1 MSVKIGPTI
10 GIEGEKEYRKQVNN
24 LITQQ
29 KTFSSEMKKVESEF
43 DKNTSAM
50 EKSRKKSEVLTK
62 QISKQKEIVKELEK
76 GLDAAKKKYPE
87 NSTEV
92 QRWEQAVNNAR
103 TELNK
108 MNKELDELPNGL
120 QAAGETMKNIGGSM
134 KTVGDTLTKYV
145 TVPLTALA
153 GASVA
158 AWNEVDEGLDIVTK
172 KTGATGQALEDL
184 QQSALNIAS
193 TIPTSF
199 ETAGEAVGEVNT
211 RFGLTGT
218 ALEDLSGR
226 FIKFADLN
234 DTDVSDSIDKVQ
246 KLMAAYGV
254 STEEA
259 GQILDALN
267 KTGQDTGIS
276 MDTLEDSMIR
286 NASSLKGMG
295 MDAYAAAGFLGQV
308 ETSGADTSVVMSGLG
323 KAFTNAAKAGKSLPD
338 ALKDFQKTMSS
349 SASEQEKLTAACDLF
364 GSKAG
369 KAIYDACKTGSLSFE
384 TLSSDASTYMGNVET
399 TFENVKDPADNF
411 KTSLNRAK
419 IAGSKLGST
428 LLDIAAPAIEEL
440 GDMAKT
446 AGEWFNSLSKEQQG
460 MIGKGVL
467 FAIGV
472 GPVISTLGTLAESAS
487 TVVTALGSIP
497 GAAGAISSAA
507 LPVGIAIGAFA
518 LLKSG
523 IDQAHQ
529 DAIDSVEGLRGMLE
543 NTASSTDALNN
554 ATEKMRATIS
564 ETSANI
570 SEINNKADTAQRLT
584 DELYKL
590 DAASDKTAED
600 QARMKAIVG
609 ELNALYPGL
618 ELAIDGATGALNK
631 GKGEVE
637 EYVEQTKNLALAE
650 AYATG
655 IKNAY
660 NDLADA
666 QMKLTAA
673 QDAQAQALDV
683 YTRAYHDLMEAEAA
697 AEKDVQTGLPVYT
710 AEMNELKDAVDTSRE
725 SLEKQNQTVRD
736 NKKAV
741 AEAETTVGE
750 WEDAYD
756 DLTKSTKKSTGATES
771 QTDATEDAAD
781 ATDEYADAMS
791 DASIQTVTMQKKQN
805 SLVSALISTAN
816 MVGKA
821 KNALKEAGQAANQAG
836 QDYRNSAQQASESI
850 QKQIGLFDA
859 YEKRADVNIETLKK
873 NAQSRA
879 EAIKNYAE
887 NLDKLIKWAEES
899 GSQTAKDYVAAIA
912 EMGIGCA
919 EEVEVLANSAN
930 EDLMFLVDQ
939 NYEATVSATFAGD
952 KAAYAMN
959 GFMTEEQKKFKTFA
973 ENISKGI
980 SDNVGA
986 AKIWNGFKSESK
998 KALDGQKT
1006 YWSNNNPET
1015 KVKVNIP
1022 DSKTLFGKKTD
1033 IQKGIGTPSTSVS
1046 VGIPSNNTLQG
1057 LRSNVIKPFKGMSAT
1072 IKIETSNAYNA
1083 GRAAARAI
1091 KNAAGTVY
1099 IPVAASKTS
1108 SADRPYATGGFVDE
1122 PTSALIGEAGPE
1134 VVIPLSSQMRTRALD
1149 LYEQTGEILG
1159 INKESIGMA
1168 SVSLPDTQEKTISIL
1183 SKQAGIDFDKL
1194 YTVVATAARYG
1205 MMSANIKLISKDREV
1220 ARTLRDM
1227 GVQFA

>member
-10 GIEGEKEYRKQVNN
+10 GIDGEKEYRKQVNE

-76 GLDAAKKKYPE
+76 GLEAAKKKYPE
-87 NSTEV
+87 NSSEV

-120 QAAGETMKNIGGSM
+120 QAAGDTMKNIGGSM
-134 KTVGDTLTKYV
+134 KTVGDSLTKYV

-211 RFGLTGT
+211 RFDLTET

-259 GQILDALN
+259 GQILDVLN

-295 MDAYAAAGFLGQV
+295 MNAYEAAGFLGSV
-308 ETSGADTSVVMSGLG
+308 ETSGADTSVVMAGLG

-338 ALKDFQKTMSS
+338 ALKDFQKTMNS
-349 SASEQEKLTAACDLF
+349 SASDQEKLTAACELF
-364 GSKAG
+364 GTKAG

-384 TLSSDASTYMGNVET
+384 TLSTDASNYMGSVET
-399 TFENVKDPADNF
+399 TFENVQDPADNF

-419 IAGSKLGST
+419 IAGSKLGGT

-446 AGEWFNSLSKEQQG
+446 AVEWFNSLSQEQQG
-460 MIGKGVL
+460 MISKGIL
-467 FAIGV
+467 FAIGI

-487 TVVTALGSIP
+487 TVVTALGDIP
-497 GAAGAISSAA
+497 AAAGAISSAA

-518 LLKSG
+518 LLKTG

-529 DAIDSVEGLRGMLE
+529 DAIDSVDGLRDMLE
-543 NTASSTDALNN
+543 NTASSTDALNT

-564 ETSANI
+564 ETSNNI

-650 AYATG
+650 AYAIG

-660 NDLADA
+660 ADLADA
-666 QMKLTAA
+666 NVKLT
-673 QDAQAQALDV
+673 QLQKDRQQLEDAN
-683 YTRAYHDLMEAEAA
+683 YRAYHEYQEYLEQCPKYYDSAGNAITIYDEHLQELEEAHEITAAALKDNETAIDNAEAA
-697 AEKDVQTGLPVYT
+697 I
-710 AEMNELKDAVDTSRE
+710 S
-725 SLEKQNQTVRD
+725 
-736 NKKAV
+736 
-741 AEAETTVGE
+741 EATETCGE
-750 WEDAYD
+750 WENAYD
-756 DLTKSTKKSTGATES
+756 DLTDSSKKATNATDT
-771 QTDATEDAAD
+771 QTDATEDFTDAAED
-781 ATDEYADAMS
+781 ATTETTNLEKRQS
-791 DASIQTVTMQKKQN
+791 RLAST
-805 SLVSALISTAN
+805 LISTAN

-821 KNALKEAGQAANQAG
+821 KNALKEAGKAAKAAGDDYRQSANQA
-836 QDYRNSAQQASESI
+836 AASI

-873 NAQSRA
+873 NAESRRQ
-879 EAIKNYAE
+879 AITNYAE
-887 NLDKLIKWAEES
+887 NLDKLMKWAEDS

-912 EMGIGCA
+912 EMGMGAA
-919 EEVEVLANSAN
+919 EEVEVLANAAN
-930 EDLMFLVDQ
+930 EDLTFLAEQ
-939 NYEATVSATFAGD
+939 NYEATVSAKWAGENAA
-952 KAAYAMN
+952 KAAN
-959 GFMTEEQKKFKTFA
+959 NFRTEEQTKFNTFA
-973 ENISKGI
+973 SNISNAINTKMG
-980 SDNVGA
+980 DN
-986 AKIWNGFKSESK
+986 KIWNNFKANANA
-998 KALDGQKT
+998 ALKSQKDT
-1006 YWSNNNPET
+1006 W
-1015 KVKVNIP
+1015 
-1022 DSKTLFGKKTD
+1022 SKTELPAKVSVGIPTAQELFGKKTA
-1033 IQKGIGTPSTSVS
+1033 IQNGIGTPKTNVS
-1046 VGIPSNNTLQG
+1046 VGIPGNGTLQE
-1057 LRSNVIKPFKGMSAT
+1057 LRRQVVKPFQGLTAKVAVSVTGAAQAGRDAAST
-1072 IKIETSNAYNA
+1072 IKRN
-1083 GRAAARAI
+1083 
-1091 KNAAGTVY
+1091 AGTVY
-1099 IPVAASKTS
+1099 VPVAAKYS
-1108 SADRPYATGGFVDE
+1108 SAARPYATGGFVDE
-1122 PTSALIGEAGPE
+1122 PTYTLTGEAGPE

-1159 INKESIGMA
+1159 MNKA
-1168 SVSLPDTQEKTISIL
+1168 SVGMTSISLPDVQDQTISIL

-1205 MMSANIKLISKDREV
+1205 IMSANIRLISKDREV

>member
-10 GIEGEKEYRKQVNN
+10 GIDGEKEYRKQVNE

-76 GLDAAKKKYPE
+76 GLEAAKKKYPE
-87 NSTEV
+87 NSSEV

-120 QAAGETMKNIGGSM
+120 QAAGDTMKNIGGSM
-134 KTVGDTLTKYV
+134 KTVGDSLTKYV

-259 GQILDALN
+259 GQILDVLN

-295 MDAYAAAGFLGQV
+295 MDAYEAAGFLGQV

-338 ALKDFQKTMSS
+338 ALKDFQKTMNS
-349 SASEQEKLTAACDLF
+349 SASDQEKLTAACELF
-364 GSKAG
+364 GTKAG

-384 TLSSDASTYMGNVET
+384 TLSSDASNYMGSVET
-399 TFENVKDPADNF
+399 TFENVLDPADSF

-419 IAGSKLGST
+419 IAGSKLGGT
-428 LLDIAAPAIEEL
+428 LLDVAAPAIEEL

-446 AGEWFNSLSKEQQG
+446 AGEWFNSLSQEQQG
-460 MIGKGVL
+460 MISKGIL

-472 GPVISTLGTLAESAS
+472 GPVISTLGTLAESAG

-518 LLKSG
+518 LLKTG

-543 NTASSTDALNN
+543 NTAASTDALNT
-554 ATEKMRATIS
+554 ATEKMRSTIS

-650 AYATG
+650 AYAIG

-660 NDLADA
+660 ADLADA
-666 QMKLTAA
+666 NVKLT
-673 QDAQAQALDV
+673 QLQKDRQQLEDAN
-683 YTRAYHDLMEAEAA
+683 YRAYHEYQEYLEQCPKYYDSAGNAIAIYDEHLQELEEAHNITAAALKDNKTAITNAEAA
-697 AEKDVQTGLPVYT
+697 I
-710 AEMNELKDAVDTSRE
+710 S
-725 SLEKQNQTVRD
+725 
-736 NKKAV
+736 
-741 AEAETTVGE
+741 EATETCGE

-756 DLTKSTKKSTGATES
+756 SLTDSSKKATKATDT
-771 QTDATEDAAD
+771 QADATEDFTDAAED
-781 ATDEYADAMS
+781 ATTETANLEKRQS
-791 DASIQTVTMQKKQN
+791 RLAST
-805 SLVSALISTAN
+805 LISTAN

-821 KNALKEAGQAANQAG
+821 KNALKEAGKAANQVG
-836 QDYRNSAQQASESI
+836 QDYQNTANQAAASI

-873 NAQSRA
+873 NAESRRQ
-879 EAIKNYAE
+879 AITNYAE
-887 NLDKLIKWAEES
+887 NLDKLMKWAEES

-912 EMGIGCA
+912 EMGMGAA
-919 EEVEVLANSAN
+919 EEVEVLANAAN
-930 EDLMFLVDQ
+930 EDLTFLAEQ
-939 NYEATVSATFAGD
+939 NYEATVSAKWAGD
-952 KAAYAMN
+952 NAAKAAN
-959 GFMTEEQKKFKTFA
+959 NFRTEEQTKFNTFA
-973 ENISKGI
+973 TNISSAINTKMG
-980 SDNVGA
+980 DN
-986 AKIWNGFKSESK
+986 KLWNDFKKNSK
-998 KALDGQKT
+998 SALDGQKT
-1006 YWSNNNPET
+1006 YWSNNSPET
-1015 KVKVNIP
+1015 KVKVSTP
-1022 DSKTLFGKKTD
+1022 DSKTLFGKKQS
-1033 IQKGIGTPSTSVS
+1033 IEKGIGTPSTSVS
-1046 VGIPSNNTLQG
+1046 VGIPGNSTLLSKKQQVAKAFAG
-1057 LRSNVIKPFKGMSAT
+1057 LSAT
-1072 IKIETSNAYNA
+1072 VSIKTSGASDA
-1083 GRAAARAI
+1083 GRAAARSI

-1099 IPVAASKTS
+1099 IPVATRRTG

-1122 PTSALIGEAGPE
+1122 PTHALIGEAGPE

-1159 INKESIGMA
+1159 MNKASVEMA
-1168 SVSLPDTQEKTISIL
+1168 SVSLPDVQDQTISIL

-1205 MMSANIKLISKDREV
+1205 IMSANIRLISKDREV

-1227 GVQFA
+1227 GVKFA

>member
-10 GIEGEKEYRKQVNN
+10 GIDGEKEYRKQVNE

-76 GLDAAKKKYPE
+76 GLEAAKKKYPE
-87 NSTEV
+87 NSSEV

-120 QAAGETMKNIGGSM
+120 QAAGDTMKNIGGSM
-134 KTVGDTLTKYV
+134 KTVGDSLTKYV

-259 GQILDALN
+259 GQILDVLN

-295 MDAYAAAGFLGQV
+295 MNAYEAAGFLGSV
-308 ETSGADTSVVMSGLG
+308 ETSGADTSVVMAGLG

-338 ALKDFQKTMSS
+338 ALKDFQKTMNS
-349 SASEQEKLTAACDLF
+349 SASDQEKLTAACELF
-364 GSKAG
+364 GTKAG

-384 TLSSDASTYMGNVET
+384 TLSTDASNYMGSVET
-399 TFENVKDPADNF
+399 TFENVQDPADNF

-419 IAGSKLGST
+419 RAGSKLGGT
-428 LLDIAAPAIEEL
+428 LLNVAAPAIEEL

-446 AGEWFNSLSKEQQG
+446 AGEWFNNLSQEQQG
-460 MIGKGVL
+460 MISKGIL
-467 FAIGV
+467 FAIGI
-472 GPVISTLGTLAESAS
+472 GPVISTLGTLAESAG

-497 GAAGAISSAA
+497 GAASAISSAA

-518 LLKSG
+518 LLKTG

-529 DAIDSVEGLRGMLE
+529 DAIDSVDGLRDMLE
-543 NTASSTDALNN
+543 NTASSTDALNT

-564 ETSANI
+564 ETSNNI

-631 GKGEVE
+631 GKDEVSAYVE
-637 EYVEQTKNLALAE
+637 ETRKLALAE

-660 NDLADA
+660 ADLADA
-666 QMKLTAA
+666 QMKLKNA
-673 QDAQAQALDV
+673 QDAQAEALN
-683 YTRAYHDLMEAEAA
+683 AYVTAAHALYEAEQNAA
-697 AEKDVQTGLPVYT
+697 KDQSGLPIYT
-710 AEMNELKDAVDTSRE
+710 AEMQELAEATDTARTA
-725 SLEKQNQTVRD
+725 LENQNKTVRE

-741 AEAETTVGE
+741 SEAEATVGE
-750 WEDAYD
+750 WQDAYD
-756 DLTKSTKKSTGATES
+756 DLTSETKTATNTTKTQTDATEDLA
-771 QTDATEDAAD
+771 DATEDAAD
-781 ATDEYADAMS
+781 ETKKLEKKENQLVNTLIKTAT
-791 DASIQTVTMQKKQN
+791 
-805 SLVSALISTAN
+805 

-821 KNALKEAGQAANQAG
+821 KNALKEAGEAAKAAG
-836 QDYRNSAQQASESI
+836 EDYQKSKQQAKDSL
-850 QKQIGLFDA
+850 QTQIGLFDA
-859 YEKRADVNIETLKK
+859 YEERAEVNIQTLIA
-873 NAQSRA
+873 NAHSREQAYADYADNLQKLMQRA
-879 EAIKNYAE
+879 EQSGSETVKAYAAKVSE
-887 NLDKLIKWAEES
+887 MGMASAEEL
-899 GSQTAKDYVAAIA
+899 AAIVNATDEQLQELADADYRA
-912 EMGIGCA
+912 ELHMDFA
-919 EEVEVLANSAN
+919 SEE
-930 EDLMFLVDQ
+930 
-939 NYEATVSATFAGD
+939 T
-952 KAAYAMN
+952 AYALN
-959 GFMTEEQKKFKTFA
+959 GFMTEEEKAFATFGSA
-973 ENISKGI
+973 LSTNLSNAIGNS
-980 SDNVGA
+980 
-986 AKIWNGFKSESK
+986 KIWNNFKTNSK
-998 KALDGQKT
+998 NALDGQKT
-1006 YWSNNNPET
+1006 YWKNNSPEA
-1015 KVKVNIP
+1015 KVSVSIP
-1022 DSKTLFGKKTD
+1022 DSKTLFGKKTA
-1033 IQKGIGTPSTSVS
+1033 IQKGIGTPNTNVSVS
-1046 VGIPSNNTLQG
+1046 VPGNDTLQS
-1057 LRSNVIKPFKGMSAT
+1057 LKRQVVKPFQGLTAT
-1072 IKIETSNAYNA
+1072 IAINTKGASDA
-1083 GRAAARAI
+1083 GRAAARSI
-1091 KNAAGTVY
+1091 KAAAGTVY
-1099 IPVAASKTS
+1099 IPVAASRTG
-1108 SADRPYATGGFVDE
+1108 SAARPYAIGGFVDE
-1122 PTSALIGEAGPE
+1122 PTYSLVGEAGPE
-1134 VVIPLSSQMRTRALD
+1134 VVIPLSSPMRSRALD
-1149 LYEQTGEILG
+1149 LYEETGEILG
-1159 INKESIGMA
+1159 MSSKTPGMA
-1168 SVSLPDTQEKTISIL
+1168 SVSLPDRQDQTISIL
-1183 SKQAGIDFDKL
+1183 SKQKGIDFDKL

-1205 MMSANIKLISKDREV
+1205 IMSANIRLISKDREV

>member
-10 GIEGEKEYRKQVNN
+10 GIDGEKEYRKQVNE

-76 GLDAAKKKYPE
+76 GLEAAKKKYPE
-87 NSTEV
+87 NSSEV

-120 QAAGETMKNIGGSM
+120 QAAGDTMKNIGGSM
-134 KTVGDTLTKYV
+134 KTVGDSLTKYV

-211 RFGLTGT
+211 RFGMTGT

-259 GQILDALN
+259 GQILDVLN

-295 MDAYAAAGFLGQV
+295 MNAYEAAGFLGQV

-338 ALKDFQKTMSS
+338 ALKDFQKTMNS
-349 SASEQEKLTAACDLF
+349 SASDQEKLTAACELF
-364 GSKAG
+364 GTKAG

-384 TLSSDASTYMGNVET
+384 TLSTDASNYMGSVET
-399 TFENVKDPADNF
+399 TFENVQDPADNF

-419 IAGSKLGST
+419 IAGSKLGGT
-428 LLDIAAPAIEEL
+428 LLDVAAPAIEEL

-446 AGEWFNSLSKEQQG
+446 AGEWFNNLSQEQKG
-460 MIGKGVL
+460 MISKGIL
-467 FAIGV
+467 FAIGI
-472 GPVISTLGTLAESAS
+472 GPVISKLGTLAESAG
-487 TVVTALGSIP
+487 TVVTALESIP
-497 GAAGAISSAA
+497 GAASAISSAA

-518 LLKSG
+518 LLKTG

-543 NTASSTDALNN
+543 NTAASTDALNT

-564 ETSANI
+564 ETSNNI

-650 AYATG
+650 AYAIG

-660 NDLADA
+660 ADLADA
-666 QMKLTAA
+666 NVKLT
-673 QDAQAQALDV
+673 QLQKDRQQLEDAN
-683 YTRAYHDLMEAEAA
+683 YRAYHEYQEYLEQCPKYYDSAGNAIAIYDEHLQELEEAHEITAAALKDNETAIDNAEAA
-697 AEKDVQTGLPVYT
+697 I
-710 AEMNELKDAVDTSRE
+710 S
-725 SLEKQNQTVRD
+725 
-736 NKKAV
+736 
-741 AEAETTVGE
+741 EATETCGE
-750 WEDAYD
+750 WENAYD
-756 DLTKSTKKSTGATES
+756 DLTDSSKKATNATDT
-771 QTDATEDAAD
+771 QTDATEDFTDAAED
-781 ATDEYADAMS
+781 ATTETTNLEKRQS
-791 DASIQTVTMQKKQN
+791 RLAST
-805 SLVSALISTAN
+805 LISTAN

-821 KNALKEAGQAANQAG
+821 KNALKEAGKAAKAAGDDYRQSANQA
-836 QDYRNSAQQASESI
+836 AASI

-873 NAQSRA
+873 NAESRRQ
-879 EAIKNYAE
+879 AITNYAE
-887 NLDKLIKWAEES
+887 NLDKLMKWAEDS

-912 EMGIGCA
+912 EMGMGAA
-919 EEVEVLANSAN
+919 EEVEVLANAAN
-930 EDLMFLVDQ
+930 EDLTFLAEQ
-939 NYEATVSATFAGD
+939 NYEATVSAKWAGENAT
-952 KAAYAMN
+952 KAAN
-959 GFMTEEQKKFKTFA
+959 NFRTEEQTKFNTFA
-973 ENISKGI
+973 TNISNAINTKMG
-980 SDNVGA
+980 DN
-986 AKIWNGFKSESK
+986 KIWNNFKTNAK
-998 KALDGQKT
+998 AALDGQKKT
-1006 YWSNNNPET
+1006 WNDT
-1015 KVKVNIP
+1015 KIATNVSVNIP
-1022 DSKTLFGKKTD
+1022 DDKTLKGKGSD
-1033 IQKGIGTPSTSVS
+1033 IKKGIGTPNTNVSVS
-1046 VGIPSNNTLQG
+1046 VPGNDTLQS
-1057 LRSNVIKPFKGMSAT
+1057 LKRQVVKPFQGLTA
-1072 IKIETSNAYNA
+1072 KIAISTTGASDA
-1083 GRAAARAI
+1083 GRAAARSI

-1099 IPVAASKTS
+1099 IPVAATRTS
-1108 SADRPYATGGFVDE
+1108 SAARPYATGGFVDE
-1122 PTSALIGEAGPE
+1122 PTYSLIGEAGPE

-1149 LYEQTGEILG
+1149 LYEQTGEVLG
-1159 INKESIGMA
+1159 MNKA
-1168 SVSLPDTQEKTISIL
+1168 SVGMTSISLPDAQDQTISIL

-1205 MMSANIKLISKDREV
+1205 IMSANIRLISKDREV